1 VPELSGA
8 RVSSPSA
15 EKWRQRLFGDDEH
28 PYRTF
33 EREVER
39 VLPPGGTLVDAG
51 CGRTAPVLR
60 KFRDRA
66 GRCIGIDLED
76 FTEQIP
82 GIELKRGDLA
92 RTGLPD
98 ASVDVIMGRSV
109 MEHVTEPELVY
120 AEMHRVLKPGGRFV
134 FLTASLW
141 DYASLIAKAV
151 PNRLHP
157 WVVARTEGR
166 AEADV
171 FPTAYKTNT
180 RSAVRRLAAQA
191 GLDVVGFRY
200 LGQYPAYFMFNGPLF
215 LAASLYEKAIAR
227 FEALHF
233 LRGWILV
240 TLERRG

>member
-1 VPELSGA
+1 M
-8 RVSSPSA
+8 SSPSA
-15 EKWRQRLFGDDEH
+15 EKWRQRLFGRDEH
-28 PYRTF
+28 PYVTF

-39 VLPPGGTLVDAG
+39 VLQPGGTLVDAG

-92 RTGLPD
+92 HTGLPD

-120 AEMHRVLKPGGRFV
+120 AEMRRVLRPGGRFV

-157 WVVARTEGR
+157 WVVSRTEGR

-180 RSAVRRLAAQA
+180 RSAVRRLAAQG

-200 LGQYPAYFMFNGPLF
+200 LGQYPGYFMFNGPLF
-215 LAASLYEKAIAR
+215 LAASLYEKTIAR

-240 TLERRG
+240 TLERPKRDAA